1 MNERNIKKRIHTSK
15 LNHAH
20 DYSQNL
26 THINHSERK
35 HHSKKIKDYNHHSHS
50 NCETDRSELKYRKHS
65 KKNKVS
71 FSNSIIKE
79 NNLKNEKIGHRKK
92 VRFSK
97 VDIIDVDCWKKYNL
111 ELTVD
116 ENLEE
121 LLMATNDHKKKEK
134 TIKCNCVI
142 I

>member
-1 MNERNIKKRIHTSK
+1 MNEINKKKRIHTSK
-15 LNHAH
+15 LNH

-26 THINHSERK
+26 ANINNSERK
-35 HHSKKIKDYNHHSHS
+35 HHSKKIKDFNKHHSI
-50 NCETDRSELKYRKHS
+50 CETDKSELKYRKHN
-65 KKNKVS
+65 KKNRSS
-71 FSNSIIKE
+71 FSKSIIKE
-79 NNLKNEKIGHRKK
+79 NIPKNEEIGQGKK

-111 ELTVD
+111 ELTAD

-121 LLMATNDHKKKEK
+121 LLMAANDSRKKEK
-134 TIKCNCVI
+134 SIKCNCVI